1 MRSEIKT
8 SLVVLGSILLGVVGS
23 WLVFRGSS
31 EVVDSTAASR
41 EQCLVKSRRSGNVKK
56 VTEIRVNRKKK
67 SMRIV
72 ESESMRP
79 NVLDAAEIDDEA
91 DLSDV
96 QRSVL
101 EEIQAALDADDLKA
115 LRKAI
120 SRFTASVGNRGLG
133 GYANVPRAIRSAAV
147 QALGWFGKD
156 SVVDLV
162 DFMAD
167 SDEEISNDAFD
178 QFEFALED
186 IDLGDRDRADIVKT
200 ITKALT
206 DEDRIDTLLFNLN
219 DMRNSV
225 KVETAVAILTD
236 GTDMAKSV
244 LKDQLGLFFDEGVET
259 IDDIQK
265 WYAEN
270 PDDPDDE
277 EFYGGSKE

>member
-186 IDLGDRDRADIVKT
+186 IDLGDRDSADIVKT

>member
-1 MRSEIKT
+1 MKNEIKT
-8 SLVVLGSILLGVVGS
+8 GLIVLGSILIGAVGS
-23 WLVFRGSS
+23 WFVFDDAGDAADSS
-31 EVVDSTAASR
+31 CAVR
-41 EQCLVKSRRSGNVKK
+41 EQRLAKSRRSGNVKK
-56 VTEIRVNRKKK
+56 VTEISVNRKGK
-67 SMRIV
+67 SVRIV
-72 ESESMRP
+72 ESESPRP
-79 NVLDAAEIDDEA
+79 NVLEAAEIDDEA
-91 DLSDV
+91 DLSDI

-120 SRFTASVGNRGLG
+120 SRFTASVGNGGLG

-162 DFMAD
+162 DFMVD
-167 SDEEISNDAFD
+167 SDEEISSDAFD
-178 QFEFALED
+178 KFEFALED
-186 IDLGDRDRADIVKT
+186 VDLGDRDRADIVKT
-200 ITKALT
+200 VAKALT

-236 GTDMAKSV
+236 GTAMAKSV
-244 LKDQLGLFFDEGVET
+244 LKDQLGFFFDEGVET

-270 PDDPDDE
+270 PDDPDDDD
-277 EFYGGSKE
+277 FYGGDKE

>member
-56 VTEIRVNRKKK
+56 VTEIRVNRKRK
-67 SMRIV
+67 SVRIV

-79 NVLDAAEIDDEA
+79 NVLEAAEIDDEA
-91 DLSDV
+91 DLSDI

-120 SRFTASVGNRGLG
+120 SRFTASVGNGGLG

-162 DFMAD
+162 DFMVD
-167 SDEEISNDAFD
+167 SDEEISSDAFD
-178 QFEFALED
+178 KFEFALED
-186 IDLGDRDRADIVKT
+186 VDLGDRDRADIVKT
-200 ITKALT
+200 VAKALT

>member
-1 MRSEIKT
+1 MI
-8 SLVVLGSILLGVVGS
+8 GAVGS
-23 WLVFRGSS
+23 WFVFNDAGDAADSS
-31 EVVDSTAASR
+31 CAVR
-41 EQCLVKSRRSGNVKK
+41 EQRLAKSRRSGNVKK
-56 VTEIRVNRKKK
+56 VTEISVNRKGK
-67 SMRIV
+67 SVRIV
-72 ESESMRP
+72 ESESPRP
-79 NVLDAAEIDDEA
+79 NVLEAAEIDDEA
-91 DLSDV
+91 DLSDI

-120 SRFTASVGNRGLG
+120 SRFTASVGNGGLG

-162 DFMAD
+162 DFMVD
-167 SDEEISNDAFD
+167 SDEEISSDAFD
-178 QFEFALED
+178 KFEFALED
-186 IDLGDRDRADIVKT
+186 VDLGDRDRADIVKT
-200 ITKALT
+200 VAKALT

-236 GTDMAKSV
+236 GTAMAKSV
-244 LKDQLGLFFDEGVET
+244 LKDQLGFFFDEGVET

-270 PDDPDDE
+270 PDDPDDDD
-277 EFYGGSKE
+277 FYGGDKE

>member
-1 MRSEIKT
+1 MKNEIKT
-8 SLVVLGSILLGVVGS
+8 GLIVLGSILIGAVGS
-23 WLVFRGSS
+23 WFVFNDAGDAADSS
-31 EVVDSTAASR
+31 CAVR
-41 EQCLVKSRRSGNVKK
+41 EQRLAKSRRSGNVKK
-56 VTEIRVNRKKK
+56 VTEISVNRKGK
-67 SMRIV
+67 SVRIV
-72 ESESMRP
+72 ESESPRP
-79 NVLDAAEIDDEA
+79 NVLEAAEIDDEA
-91 DLSDV
+91 DLSDI

-120 SRFTASVGNRGLG
+120 SRFTASVGNGGLG

-162 DFMAD
+162 DFMVD
-167 SDEEISNDAFD
+167 SDEEISSDAFD
-178 QFEFALED
+178 KFEFALED
-186 IDLGDRDRADIVKT
+186 VDLGDRDRADIVKT
-200 ITKALT
+200 VAKALT

-236 GTDMAKSV
+236 GTAMAKSV
-244 LKDQLGLFFDEGVET
+244 LKDQLGFFFDEGVET

-270 PDDPDDE
+270 PDDPDDDD
-277 EFYGGSKE
+277 FYGGDKE

>member
-1 MRSEIKT
+1 MKNEIKT
-8 SLVVLGSILLGVVGS
+8 GLIVLGSILIGAVGS
-23 WLVFRGSS
+23 WFVFNDAGDAADSS
-31 EVVDSTAASR
+31 CAVR
-41 EQCLVKSRRSGNVKK
+41 EQRLAKSRRSGNVKK
-56 VTEIRVNRKKK
+56 VTEISVNRKGK
-67 SMRIV
+67 SVRIV
-72 ESESMRP
+72 ESESPRP
-79 NVLDAAEIDDEA
+79 NVLEAAEIDDEA
-91 DLSDV
+91 DLSDI

-120 SRFTASVGNRGLG
+120 SRFTASVGNGGLG

-162 DFMAD
+162 DFMVD
-167 SDEEISNDAFD
+167 SDEEISSDAFD
-178 QFEFALED
+178 KFEFALED
-186 IDLGDRDRADIVKT
+186 VDLGDRDRADIVKT
-200 ITKALT
+200 VAKALT

-219 DMRNSV
+219 DMRNSI

-236 GTDMAKSV
+236 GTAMAKSV
-244 LKDQLGLFFDEGVET
+244 LKDQLGFFFDEGVET

-270 PDDPDDE
+270 PDDPDDDD
-277 EFYGGSKE
+277 FYGGDKE

>member
-1 MRSEIKT
+1 
-8 SLVVLGSILLGVVGS
+8 
-23 WLVFRGSS
+23 
-31 EVVDSTAASR
+31 
-41 EQCLVKSRRSGNVKK
+41 
-56 VTEIRVNRKKK
+56 
-67 SMRIV
+67 
-72 ESESMRP
+72 MRP

>member
-56 VTEIRVNRKKK
+56 VTEIRVNRKRK
-67 SMRIV
+67 SVRIV

>member
-186 IDLGDRDRADIVKT
+186 LDLGDRDRADIVKT

>member
-1 MRSEIKT
+1 MKNEIKT
-8 SLVVLGSILLGVVGS
+8 GLIVLGSILIGAVGS
-23 WLVFRGSS
+23 WFVFNDAGDAADSS
-31 EVVDSTAASR
+31 CAVR
-41 EQCLVKSRRSGNVKK
+41 EQRLAKSRRSGNVKK
-56 VTEIRVNRKKK
+56 VTEISVNRKGK
-67 SMRIV
+67 SVRIV
-72 ESESMRP
+72 ESESPRP
-79 NVLDAAEIDDEA
+79 NVLEAADIDDEA
-91 DLSDV
+91 DLSDI

-120 SRFTASVGNRGLG
+120 SRFTASVGNGGLG

-162 DFMAD
+162 DFMVD
-167 SDEEISNDAFD
+167 SDEEISSDAFD
-178 QFEFALED
+178 KFEFALED
-186 IDLGDRDRADIVKT
+186 VDLGDRDRADIVKT
-200 ITKALT
+200 VAKALT

-236 GTDMAKSV
+236 GTAMAKSV
-244 LKDQLGLFFDEGVET
+244 LKDQLGFFFDEGVET

-270 PDDPDDE
+270 PDDPDDDD
-277 EFYGGSKE
+277 FYGGDKE